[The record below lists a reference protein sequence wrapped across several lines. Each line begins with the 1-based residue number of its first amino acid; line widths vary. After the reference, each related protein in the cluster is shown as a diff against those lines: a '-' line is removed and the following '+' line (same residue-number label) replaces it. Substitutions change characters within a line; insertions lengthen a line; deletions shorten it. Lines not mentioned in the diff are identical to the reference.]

1 MGKKRRAK
9 KLQRK
14 LAAEARKLTLPKV
27 LKLMAKTFVL
37 VFGISVLLAF
47 GIAAG
52 LEWLKSL
59 WAQLLVYGAGYFLAY
74 RWLMADFLP
83 PPVEA
88 LEKRKK

>member
-1 MGKKRRAK
+1 VGKKRRAK

-14 LAAEARKLTLPKV
+14 LAAEALS
-27 LKLMAKTFVL
+27 
-37 VFGISVLLAF
+37 ILLAF

-52 LEWLKSL
+52 LDWFRSF

-83 PPVEA
+83 PPVET

>member
-1 MGKKRRAK
+1 VGKKRRAK

-14 LAAEARKLTLPKV
+14 LAAEARKLTLPKA

-37 VFGISVLLAF
+37 VFGISILLAF

-52 LEWLKSL
+52 LDWFRSF

-83 PPVEA
+83 PPVET